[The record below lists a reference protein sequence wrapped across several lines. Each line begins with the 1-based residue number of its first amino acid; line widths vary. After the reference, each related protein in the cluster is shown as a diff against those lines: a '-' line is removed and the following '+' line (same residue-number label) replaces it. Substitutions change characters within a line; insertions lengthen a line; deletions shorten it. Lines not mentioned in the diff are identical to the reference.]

1 MGTAESMSEDNTG
14 DRLVVADLDPVDAT
28 LTASR
33 ALLGVVARSVASAL
47 EVVTLPQFRILV
59 VLVGSGPMRIG
70 ALAERMHAVPSTFS
84 RTIDRMVTGGWVERS
99 ASPDSRREVMI
110 EASSHGRQLV
120 THVTEL
126 RRREISTV
134 LNSMSQDDRR
144 IVMEA
149 LAKFSAA
156 AGEPAVEDL
165 LTLGL

>member
-1 MGTAESMSEDNTG
+1 MSAEDLTAKNTSG
-14 DRLVVADLDPVDAT
+14 LQMTGHMDSADSA

-33 ALLGVVARSVASAL
+33 ALLGVVARSVATAL

-59 VLVGSGPMRIG
+59 VLVGSGPMRMG

-110 EASSHGRQLV
+110 DVSSHGRQLV
-120 THVTEL
+120 SHVTDL
-126 RRREISTV
+126 RRREIETV
-134 LNSMSQDDRR
+134 LKSMSEDDRR
-144 IVMEA
+144 LVTLA
-149 LAKFSAA
+149 LSKFSAA
-156 AGEPAVEDL
+156 AGEPDVEDL

>member
-1 MGTAESMSEDNTG
+1 MSADSESVETATD
-14 DRLVVADLDPVDAT
+14 AADAT

-33 ALLGVVARSVASAL
+33 ALLGVVARSVAAAL

-110 EASSHGRQLV
+110 DVSLHGRQLV
-120 THVTEL
+120 THVTNL
-126 RRREISTV
+126 RRGEINAV
-134 LNSMSQDDRR
+134 LADMTEQDRQL
-144 IVMEA
+144 VT
-149 LAKFSAA
+149 LAFTRFSAA
-156 AGEPAVEDL
+156 AGEPTVEDL
-165 LTLGL
+165 LTLGF

>member
-1 MGTAESMSEDNTG
+1 M
-14 DRLVVADLDPVDAT
+14 DPADAT

-33 ALLGVVARSVASAL
+33 ALLGVVARSVAAAL

-59 VLVGSGPMRIG
+59 VLVASGPMRIG

-84 RTIDRMVTGGWVERS
+84 RTIDRMVSGGWVQRS

-110 EASSHGRQLV
+110 DVSLHGRQLV
-120 THVTEL
+120 NHVTDL
-126 RRREISTV
+126 RRGEIRAVLAGMGAEDRE
-134 LNSMSQDDRR
+134 M
-144 IVMEA
+144 VMVA
-149 LAKFSAA
+149 FSKFSLA